1 MTWNAVRSAYKNEL
15 RLRTIQPVKDL
26 LVLVLI
32 AISTAHHHTMMSA
45 ETITPFTDLLGHHR
59 RQAH

>member
-15 RLRTIQPVKDL
+15 RLRTIQLVKDL

-45 ETITPFTDLLGHHR
+45 ETITPLTD
-59 RQAH
+59 